1 MASSSS
7 SERVASEITPADS
20 RVLQNAMSEGVE
32 EKRLKEA
39 GSNEEESEIV
49 ADSKHKMDLSAL
61 AEVKNREDSLNKDVQ
76 IAKECISSQE
86 IDDLVA
92 ATKRLVVES
101 SEAGFDEDSIKKRDK
116 AALIASIAKLESE
129 LHEIRAEGQEDILVC
144 PNFYPTGLSKNVK
157 TDAEALGGS
166 SVQEPKIDWKL
177 TAEIDFTS
185 PTSTPPAFINI
196 VDHPCLLWDV
206 KYPKKDL
213 TSETNW
219 KDEGRGGPVRNQG
232 DHDNCWTYSATDVY
246 SSHRLRN
253 EEDEAFRVMSAR
265 YLTFYVSKEER
276 ERERRHGDRNTHHC
290 HGFRVI
296 HGLRF
301 IKEHGVPEE
310 SPRDAK
316 TDYSCIKNPPSR
328 TQKLFHFGADVEFM
342 ESDKIEDL
350 QKMLLHQPVS
360 ANMILYYPEYDKI
373 LTLEEIYEGPTSE
386 KSLYGGI
393 HAVLVLAIIRFLGK
407 LVALVKLS
415 HGTKAGES
423 GYMYVSLSKM
433 IVNVEYS
440 VEKNLL
446 CQLKRK
452 TEDAIAEPS
461 YLLRNFTGV
470 NYGDSPGV

>member
-20 RVLQNAMSEGVE
+20 R
-32 EKRLKEA
+32 
-39 GSNEEESEIV
+39 IV
-49 ADSKHKMDLSAL
+49 ADNKHKMDLSAL

-116 AALIASIAKLESE
+116 AALIASTAKLESE

-470 NYGDSPGV
+470 NYGDSPVAVARTSKKRKLN

>member
-1 MASSSS
+1 
-7 SERVASEITPADS
+7 
-20 RVLQNAMSEGVE
+20 
-32 EKRLKEA
+32 
-39 GSNEEESEIV
+39 
-49 ADSKHKMDLSAL
+49 
-61 AEVKNREDSLNKDVQ
+61 
-76 IAKECISSQE
+76 
-86 IDDLVA
+86 
-92 ATKRLVVES
+92 
-101 SEAGFDEDSIKKRDK
+101 
-116 AALIASIAKLESE
+116 
-129 LHEIRAEGQEDILVC
+129 
-144 PNFYPTGLSKNVK
+144 
-157 TDAEALGGS
+157 
-166 SVQEPKIDWKL
+166 
-177 TAEIDFTS
+177 
-185 PTSTPPAFINI
+185 
-196 VDHPCLLWDV
+196 
-206 KYPKKDL
+206 
-213 TSETNW
+213 
-219 KDEGRGGPVRNQG
+219 
-232 DHDNCWTYSATDVY
+232 
-246 SSHRLRN
+246 
-253 EEDEAFRVMSAR
+253 MSAR

-470 NYGDSPGV
+470 NYGDSPVAVAVARTTRYDFVDQKAKSETVHCFYCWIQVKSVILAHHICVCTLYAYIEMSSCRLRNVGTKMWSRLFLFTMFGNNIQVETVKITKEKKIPNKQRKDFQEARMKQEMVMMKRQQQGQGQCQIAGAGAAFAGGTTSASADQSTISWEDINSLVNSDDASYFNGPNHV

>member
-39 GSNEEESEIV
+39 GSNEEESE
-49 ADSKHKMDLSAL
+49 
-61 AEVKNREDSLNKDVQ
+61 
-76 IAKECISSQE
+76 QE

-185 PTSTPPAFINI
+185 PTN
-196 VDHPCLLWDV
+196 
-206 KYPKKDL
+206 
-213 TSETNW
+213 
-219 KDEGRGGPVRNQG
+219 
-232 DHDNCWTYSATDVY
+232 NCWTYSATDVY

-470 NYGDSPGV
+470 NYGDSPVAVARTSKKRKLN